1 MYIRKAI
8 RRYKDKTYANYVLVE
23 SVRTPKGPRQKTV
36 CNLGDLTPRPAAE
49 WLKLAHKIEQALC
62 DQPDLLAAPADPEV
76 ERIAALV
83 RARQAAGGAEP
94 VEAEP
99 VEVGSRQAGPK
110 DAGSIAVLADRVATE
125 RHREVGPV
133 HVGLTFWRRL
143 GLDRILEEVGLD
155 ARGRELT
162 CAMVLNRLIA
172 PRAEHAMPAWFRRTA
187 LDDLLD
193 RDLGRLGEDPLY
205 GNMDRL
211 YPHRRA
217 IETALVARERSL
229 FNLDPAIYLYD
240 LTSTYFEGRALANP
254 KAKRGYSRDK
264 RPDCKQVLVALAI
277 GREGFPVG
285 HEVLAGNIQDRT
297 TLEVMLDRLA
307 DTVGLE
313 PGATVVV
320 DRGMAFDENLDQLR
334 QRKLHYIVASRQPER
349 DQWLAEF
356 ADADGFEAVVREP
369 SPRNPSQQ
377 KSAVKVK
384 AQRIGEQTIVLCHS
398 AARIDKDRAIREK
411 QEARLIDD
419 LDRLTR
425 RIADGKLVKPL
436 AIGKAIGRLQER
448 YPRVARYWRIDY
460 CAETKRFTAE
470 PDEAARAKAA
480 ALDGCYILKTD
491 RDDLDAAEAWRT
503 YMLLTR
509 VENAFRTL
517 KSPLAERPIF
527 HQLERRVETHI
538 FLCLLAY
545 HLLVAIEKTLLDQ
558 AVHTS
563 WTTIRDRLASHQ
575 IATVVLPTTSGATLR
590 IRQASTPEPE
600 HREIYRLLNVTEQ
613 PMAPKRTW
621 SEP

>member
-1 MYIRKAI
+1 MYLRKAT
-8 RRYKDKTYANYVLVE
+8 RRYKDKTYTNHVLVE
-23 SVRTPKGPRQKTV
+23 SVRTPNGPRQKTI
-36 CNLGDLTPRPAAE
+36 CNLGDLAPRPRAE
-49 WLKLAHKIEQALC
+49 WLELAHKIEQALS
-62 DQPDLLAAPADPEV
+62 DQPDLLAGPADRQV
-76 ERIAALV
+76 EGIVAKV
-83 RARQAAGGAEP
+83 RARQAAGGAAP
-94 VEAEP
+94 K
-99 VEVGSRQAGPK
+99 SAG
-110 DAGSIAVLADRVATE
+110 AIAVLADQVATE

-143 GLDRILEEVGLD
+143 GLDRILEDVGLD
-155 ARGRELT
+155 RRSRELT
-162 CAMVLNRLIA
+162 CAMTLNRLIA
-172 PRAEHAMPAWFRRTA
+172 PRAEHAMPDWFRRTA

-193 RDLGRLGEDPLY
+193 RDFGRLGEDPLY
-205 GNMDRL
+205 ANMDRL
-211 YPHRRA
+211 YPQRRA
-217 IETALVARERSL
+217 IEAALVARERNL
-229 FNLDPAIYLYD
+229 FSLDPAIYLYD
-240 LTSTYFEGRALANP
+240 LTSTYFEGQALANP
-254 KAKRGYSRDK
+254 KAKRGHSRDK

-285 HEVLAGNIQDRT
+285 HEILAGNSQDRA
-297 TLEVMLDRLA
+297 TLEIMLDRLA
-307 DTVGLE
+307 ATVGLA

-320 DRGMAFDENLDQLR
+320 DRGMAFAENLDQLR
-334 QRKLHYIVASRQPER
+334 ARGLHYIVASRQPER
-349 DQWLAEF
+349 DRWLAEF
-356 ADADGFEAVVREP
+356 ADGDGFEAVIRAP

-384 AQRIGEQTIVLCHS
+384 AERVGEQTIVLCHS
-398 AARIDKDRAIREK
+398 ATRVDKDRAIREQ
-411 QEARLIDD
+411 QEIRLTND
-419 LDRLTR
+419 LDRLAR
-425 RIADGKLVKPL
+425 RIAAGKLVQPV

-460 CAETKRFTAE
+460 RPETERFTVE

-503 YMLLTR
+503 DMLLSR
-509 VENAFRTL
+509 VENAFRNL

-563 WTTIRDRLASHQ
+563 WATIRDRLASHQ
-575 IATVVLPTTSGATLR
+575 IATVVLPTTTGATLR
-590 IRQASTPEPE
+590 IRQPSTPEPE
-600 HREIYRLLNVTEQ
+600 HREIYRLLDVPEQ

-621 SEP
+621 SDP